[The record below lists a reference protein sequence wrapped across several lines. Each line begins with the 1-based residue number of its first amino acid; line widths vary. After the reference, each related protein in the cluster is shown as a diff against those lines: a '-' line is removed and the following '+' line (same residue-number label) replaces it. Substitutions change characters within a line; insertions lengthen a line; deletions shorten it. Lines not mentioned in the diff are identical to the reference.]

1 MKISEIKTCP
11 NTLSLDK
18 NSGRYHE
25 SIFRS
30 YQILEK
36 TKTLLSQNTP
46 AEVILE
52 IIEEIEAAEGIDRK
66 FKPTNA
72 PG

>member
-1 MKISEIKTCP
+1 MKISDIKAFPT
-11 NTLSLDK
+11 TLDTGI

-36 TKTLLSQNTP
+36 TKILLGKSTP
-46 AEVILE
+46 TDVILE
-52 IIEEIEAAEGIDRK
+52 IIEEIESAKCVDRK
-66 FKPTNA
+66 I
-72 PG
+72 